1 MPLVVYGIVS
11 AAKQW
16 VFLRWSGT
24 PEESTLEIS
33 QEYDVSFNGDLP
45 GSKDVLSVI
54 IQILQEQVSA
64 LAPTSETKGQD
75 DEERP
80 AQRICLE

>member
-1 MPLVVYGIVS
+1 VS
-11 AAKQW
+11 TANKW

-24 PEESTLEIS
+24 PEEPTLEIS

-54 IQILQEQVSA
+54 IQILRAQVNA
-64 LAPTSETKGQD
+64 LAPTYEAKGQD

-80 AQRICLE
+80 AQRVRLE